1 MPHTTGHVQRMSKI
15 ALPLVVLIAFTAY
28 SVVVAVEHGP
38 LGFLSV
44 LAAGGWSTQVF
55 LDLVLTLSA
64 FFVLAT
70 PDAQRRRIKLWPFA
84 IAALLLGSV
93 GVLAYFVRRQ
103 LTPQPLA
110 RAASASS

>member
-1 MPHTTGHVQRMSKI
+1 MSKI

-38 LGFLSV
+38 LGFFSV

-55 LDLVLTLSA
+55 LDLVLTVSA

-70 PDAQRRRIKLWPFA
+70 PDAQRRGIKLWPFA
-84 IAALLLGSV
+84 MAALLLGSV